1 MTEYDILM
9 KEAAQVWEDIDGT
22 DFEGT
27 WLHNL
32 VRHAFNVGLNEGLDC
47 IYDSEKR
54 AMYLIDNEKEVTDE
68 QR

>member
-1 MTEYDILM
+1 METEYDILM

-54 AMYLIDNEKEVTDE
+54 AAYMMEKETDDE